1 QGAILVGEYLKIRRA
16 HCFTAEEASRDVKE
30 IVPLGFDDLAYNST
44 KQYAHG
50 DAPAESTKGLCS
62 RDTVRF
68 WHQP

>member
-1 QGAILVGEYLKIRRA
+1 M
-16 HCFTAEEASRDVKE
+16 KE

-50 DAPAESTKGLCS
+50 DAPDESTKGLCS